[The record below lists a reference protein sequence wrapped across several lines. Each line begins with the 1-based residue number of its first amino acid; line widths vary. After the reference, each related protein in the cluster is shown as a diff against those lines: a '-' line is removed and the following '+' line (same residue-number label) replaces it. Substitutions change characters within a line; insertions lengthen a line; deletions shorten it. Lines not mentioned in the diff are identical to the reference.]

1 MSDTIINVEPET
13 VQAENKADDAVTQ
26 AVDIAEKIIDTAK
39 ELNESEENH
48 TVRLLHDVITR
59 LDEFKSRFDDLD
71 ARLLATESAAID
83 ASISADIAAD
93 IAADVVDGIA
103 EEVIDGIEPGPV
115 EVIVSDE
122 VVSDEVIEKQDAPV
136 IDIVEAEPR
145 PEKKKRARVWL

>member
-13 VQAENKADDAVTQ
+13 AQTENKADDTVTQ

-39 ELNESEENH
+39 ELNDSEESH

-59 LDEFKSRFDDLD
+59 LEEFKTRFDDLD
-71 ARLLATESAAID
+71 ARLVVTENAAID
-83 ASISADIAAD
+83 ASISADIAVEVID
-93 IAADVVDGIA
+93 TMT
-103 EEVIDGIEPGPV
+103 EEVIDGIEPEPEPV
-115 EVIVSDE
+115 EV
-122 VVSDEVIEKQDAPV
+122 VVTDDTIEKQDAPI

>member
-59 LDEFKSRFDDLD
+59 LEEFKSRFDDLD
-71 ARLLATESAAID
+71 ARLLATESAAIN

-93 IAADVVDGIA
+93 VIDGIA
-103 EEVIDGIEPGPV
+103 EEVIDDIEPGPV

>member
-13 VQAENKADDAVTQ
+13 VQPENKADDAVTQ

-39 ELNESEENH
+39 ELNEAEENH

-59 LDEFKSRFDDLD
+59 LEEFKSRFDDLD
-71 ARLLATESAAID
+71 ARLLATENAAIN
-83 ASISADIAAD
+83 ASISADIAGEVIDA
-93 IAADVVDGIA
+93 IA
-103 EEVIDGIEPGPV
+103 EEVIDDVEPDPV
-115 EVIVSDE
+115 EI